1 MIFSKY
7 PRQKLNAWT
16 IGFHY
21 IDHRSNH
28 KHNAKLR
35 KEFRS
40 KDERKG
46 EREVWNHNNKAL
58 NVFMTPRMA
67 FSDRRI

>member
-1 MIFSKY
+1 MIHSRYGRK
-7 PRQKLNAWT
+7 KMGAWKV
-16 IGFHY
+16 GFHY
-21 IDHRSNH
+21 IDHMVNH

-35 KEFRS
+35 QEFRG

-58 NVFMTPRMA
+58 DVFMTPRMA

>member
-1 MIFSKY
+1 MIYSMYGRK
-7 PRQKLNAWT
+7 KMGAWKV
-16 IGFHY
+16 GFHY
-21 IDHRSNH
+21 IDHRVNH
-28 KHNAKLR
+28 IHNAKLR